1 MTLPKNKAKS
11 KSSVEPVDSGES
23 NKHNSSDKDR
33 SKGSKRKRRKSAED
47 PTEGLPVLNPNA
59 AAIDIGGSE
68 HWVAIPPGRADRTVR
83 RFGCCTADLKEIAD
97 WLQQTGVDT
106 VVMEATGNYWV
117 SLYDLLEERELKPVV
132 VNARYAKNMSGRKGD
147 ISDCQW
153 MQKLH
158 TFGLFSNS
166 FRPGEQIR
174 VLRAYMRQRENL
186 VKAAGETIQH
196 MQKALVEM
204 NVQLTNTISD
214 ISGETGLRIIDAI
227 LAGERDPDA
236 LARLKDPRIKASQS
250 ALARSLE
257 GSWKDE
263 QLFVLEQ
270 ARLSYAHYQEQIA
283 QCDEHVQQQMRT
295 METRHSKDCSEPKVL
310 EGNQEKPSDSRFNLS
325 AELKRLV
332 GVDLTKIDGIGP
344 ITAQVVLSEIG
355 IDMTPWPTDK
365 HFSSWLGLCPDHR
378 ISGGRILGR
387 STRPVVS
394 RARNALRLAAYSLE
408 RSQSWLGA
416 KYRRLKRKLGA
427 PKAITA
433 MAHHLARLIYQMIK
447 QGEEYV
453 DKGMEAYEA
462 KYRAQR
468 LKWLQKQAR
477 DLNLMLVPA
486 Q

>member
-1 MTLPKNKAKS
+1 MTVPKNNSKS
-11 KSSVEPVDSGES
+11 KVADSTDS
-23 NKHNSSDKDR
+23 R
-33 SKGSKRKRRKSAED
+33 RMKRKNQRKNRKDSSD
-47 PTEGLPVLNPNA
+47 PTEGLSVINPNA

-68 HWVAIPPGRADRTVR
+68 HWVAIPPGRAEKVVR

-97 WLQQTGVDT
+97 WLQASGVDT

-117 SLYDLLEERELKPVV
+117 ALYDLLEERKLNPVV

-166 FRPGEQIR
+166 FRPTEPIR

-186 VKAAGETIQH
+186 VKAAAETIQH

-204 NVQLTNTISD
+204 NVQLSNTISD

-227 LAGERDPDA
+227 LAGERDPEA
-236 LARLKDPRIKASQS
+236 LAGLKDPRIKASQS
-250 ALARSLE
+250 ALARCLE

-263 QLFVLEQ
+263 HLFALEQ
-270 ARLSYAHYQEQIA
+270 ARLSYAHYQEQIG
-283 QCDEHVQQQMRT
+283 QCEQRIQQQMRGLESRQT
-295 METRHSKDCSEPKVL
+295 QNCSEQKELEPAENRPKQV
-310 EGNQEKPSDSRFNLS
+310 GFNLS
-325 AELKRLV
+325 RELKRIV

-344 ITAQVVLSEIG
+344 ICAQVVLSEIG
-355 IDMTPWPTDK
+355 VDMSRWPTEK
-365 HFSSWLGLCPDHR
+365 HFSSWLGVCPDHR

-387 STRPVVS
+387 CTRPVVS
-394 RARNALRLAAYSLE
+394 RARNALRLSAYSLE

-433 MAHHLARLIYQMIK
+433 MAHHLARLIYRMIK
-447 QGEEYV
+447 NGEEYV

-462 KYRAQR
+462 KYQAQR